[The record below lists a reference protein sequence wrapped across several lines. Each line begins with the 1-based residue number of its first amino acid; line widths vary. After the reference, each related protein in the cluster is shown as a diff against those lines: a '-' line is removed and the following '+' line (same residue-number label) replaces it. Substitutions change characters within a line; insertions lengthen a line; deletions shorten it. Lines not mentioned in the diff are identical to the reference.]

1 MWFNLLKLMI
11 FLRMRQGFILY
22 INSFKIIKR
31 KACFF
36 FIISN
41 FFVSGFI
48 YTFGQD
54 EPFTVVL
61 DAGHGGHD
69 SGNRGNGYYE
79 KKIALNIALK
89 IGKKLEKI
97 KGFNV
102 IYTRESDVFVELIQR
117 ANIANKA
124 DADLFISIHCDAFS
138 SSKVFG
144 AGTFVLGLH
153 ENERNFKVAQKENSV
168 IFLEENYEKNYD
180 GFNPNDPESVISLLL
195 MQQTY
200 LDQSIIAA
208 NSIQKS
214 FVSNLKRNDRTV
226 KQAGFVVLKYT
237 YMPSV
242 LVETGF
248 LTNSSE
254 GAYLNSSKGQSN
266 MADALAKAIVN
277 YRDNRNASFQK
288 ASIVNESNQT
298 KKSNKL
304 NEQLVFK
311 VQIAAS
317 KKKIDLKPYNFK
329 GLKSISRTKSDRLFR
344 YYYGSTFNYEKAKKL
359 LQFAQNQGFNNAFIV
374 PFLGTRKISINE
386 ALTLLK

>member
-1 MWFNLLKLMI
+1 MH
-11 FLRMRQGFILY
+11 QGFISY
-22 INSFKIIKR
+22 IVSYIFIKR
-31 KACFF
+31 KTLLF
-36 FIISN
+36 FIILN
-41 FFVSGFI
+41 FFFSGFDLI
-48 YTFGQD
+48 FAQD
-54 EPFTVVL
+54 DSFTVVL

-97 KGFNV
+97 KGFNI
-102 IYTRESDVFVELIQR
+102 IYTRKSDIFVELIQR

-124 DADLFISIHCDAFS
+124 NADLFISIHCDAFS

-168 IFLEENYEKNYD
+168 IFLEENYQKNYD

-214 FVSNLKRNDRTV
+214 FVSNLKRKDRTV

-248 LTNSSE
+248 LTNSTE
-254 GAYLNSSKGQSN
+254 GAYLNSSNGQTK
-266 MADALAKAIVN
+266 MADALAKAIIN
-277 YRDNRNASFQK
+277 YRENRNASFQK
-288 ASIVNESNQT
+288 TTIEKESN
-298 KKSNKL
+298 KIEKSNKS
-304 NEQLVFK
+304 NDQLVFK

-317 KKKIDLKPYNFK
+317 KKKLDLRPYNFR
-329 GLKSISRTKSDRLFR
+329 GLKDISRIKNERLFR
-344 YYYGSTFNYEKAKKL
+344 YYYGSTTSFEKAKNLMKS
-359 LQFAQNQGFNNAFIV
+359 AKKQGYKNAFIV
-374 PFLGTRKISINE
+374 PFLGNKKITISE
-386 ALTLLK
+386 ALSLIK

>member
-214 FVSNLKRNDRTV
+214 FVSNLERKDRTV

-288 ASIVNESNQT
+288 TTISKESN
-298 KKSNKL
+298 KIEKSNKS
-304 NEQLVFK
+304 NDQLVFK

-317 KKKIDLKPYNFK
+317 KKKLDLKPYNFK
-329 GLKSISRTKSDRLFR
+329 GLKDISRIKNERLFR
-344 YYYGSTFNYEKAKKL
+344 YYYGSTISYEKAKKL
-359 LQFAQNQGFNNAFIV
+359 MQFAKKQGYKNAFIV
-374 PFLGTRKISINE
+374 PFLGNTKITINE
-386 ALTLLK
+386 ALSLSK

>member
-1 MWFNLLKLMI
+1 MWFNLPKLMI
-11 FLRMRQGFILY
+11 FLRMRQGFTSY
-22 INSFKIIKR
+22 INSYRIIKR
-31 KACFF
+31 KTVLYFLTF
-36 FIISN
+36 N
-41 FFVSGFI
+41 FLLSCSV
-48 YTFGQD
+48 YTFGQE

-102 IYTRESDVFVELIQR
+102 IYTRKSDVFVELIQR

-214 FVSNLKRNDRTV
+214 FVSNLKRKDRTV

-288 ASIVNESNQT
+288 TSIVNESNKIDKT
-298 KKSNKL
+298 NKL
-304 NEQLVFK
+304 NEKLVFK
-311 VQIAAS
+311 IQIAAS

-329 GLKSISRTKSDRLFR
+329 GLKSISRTKNEKLFR
-344 YYYGSTFNYEKAKKL
+344 YYYGSSPNYEKAKKL
-359 LQFAQNQGFNNAFIV
+359 LQFVQNHGFKNAFIV
-374 PFLGTRKISINE
+374 PFLGTRKISISE